1 MTDTTTATQHTPGP
15 WEADHDG
22 YVFAGI
28 AAVGR
33 AFPQGFGLSH
43 DEATQRD
50 ANARLI
56 GAAPALLDAAAA
68 TYAEERS
75 EHGGCDIDGGLCR
88 VYGFD
93 SDTDADYDPHATV
106 RGLRDALSAATGRSY

>member
-1 MTDTTTATQHTPGP
+1 MTAETITQHTPGP

-56 GAAPALLDAAAA
+56 AAAPALLDALCTATLLATDDHECAFCDLLDDNEHQPDCHVRAMDAA
-68 TYAEERS
+68 
-75 EHGGCDIDGGLCR
+75 ID
-88 VYGFD
+88 
-93 SDTDADYDPHATV
+93 
-106 RGLRDALSAATGRSY
+106 AATGRRP